1 MTVASWSCSVLMIV
15 QDTELKVEEDL
26 RYEKQESVHRRHIMA
41 IDPIC
46 KMNVS
51 DQAKYTSTH
60 NGTNYYFCSAACK
73 HKFDKNPSKHVK

>member
-1 MTVASWSCSVLMIV
+1 
-15 QDTELKVEEDL
+15 
-26 RYEKQESVHRRHIMA
+26 MA